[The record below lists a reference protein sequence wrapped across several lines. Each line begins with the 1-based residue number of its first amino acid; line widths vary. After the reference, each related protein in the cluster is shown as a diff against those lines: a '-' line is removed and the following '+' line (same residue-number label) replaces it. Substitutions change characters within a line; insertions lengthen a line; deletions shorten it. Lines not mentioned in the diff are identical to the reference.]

1 MILSK
6 SGIMDDHEV
15 KTTNS
20 DISSRQLAHRVDYG
34 SGVTA
39 MEAFNNYYDDMNNSN
54 DADAFRGN
62 EFLQNNSY
70 EDVED
75 VILNNLGCFT
85 YEDLKSNSNYAD
97 ELRFLERLKA
107 WQ

>member
-1 MILSK
+1 MGWLGDATIPTDNGSV
-6 SGIMDDHEV
+6 SFGNDDYIA
-15 KTTNS
+15 NL
-20 DISSRQLAHRVDYG
+20 DADNIAHRVDYG

-85 YEDLKSNSNYAD
+85 YED
-97 ELRFLERLKA
+97 
-107 WQ
+107 

>member
-1 MILSK
+1 
-6 SGIMDDHEV
+6 
-15 KTTNS
+15 
-20 DISSRQLAHRVDYG
+20 
-34 SGVTA
+34 
-39 MEAFNNYYDDMNNSN
+39 MNNSN

-85 YEDLKSNSNYAD
+85 YED
-97 ELRFLERLKA
+97 
-107 WQ
+107 

>member
-1 MILSK
+1 
-6 SGIMDDHEV
+6 
-15 KTTNS
+15 
-20 DISSRQLAHRVDYG
+20 
-34 SGVTA
+34 
-39 MEAFNNYYDDMNNSN
+39 MNNSN

-85 YEDLKSNSNYAD
+85 YEDLENNSNYAD
-97 ELRFLERLKA
+97 ALRFLERLKA
-107 WQ
+107 LQQAAQEFEYEKNSQIIRG

>member
-1 MILSK
+1 MNIISFQHTKIIIYILP
-6 SGIMDDHEV
+6 
-15 KTTNS
+15 
-20 DISSRQLAHRVDYG
+20 DYIQVWMLLHFLR
-34 SGVTA
+34 SVIK
-39 MEAFNNYYDDMNNSN
+39 ELWKNIYYDDMNNSN

-85 YEDLKSNSNYAD
+85 YEDLENNSNYAD
-97 ELRFLERLKA
+97 ALRFLERLKA
-107 WQ
+107 LQ

>member
-1 MILSK
+1 MNIISFQHTKIIIYILP
-6 SGIMDDHEV
+6 
-15 KTTNS
+15 
-20 DISSRQLAHRVDYG
+20 DYIQVWMLLHFLR
-34 SGVTA
+34 SVIK
-39 MEAFNNYYDDMNNSN
+39 ELWKNNYYDDMNNSN

-85 YEDLKSNSNYAD
+85 YEDLKNNSNYAD
-97 ELRFLERLKA
+97 ALRFLERLKA